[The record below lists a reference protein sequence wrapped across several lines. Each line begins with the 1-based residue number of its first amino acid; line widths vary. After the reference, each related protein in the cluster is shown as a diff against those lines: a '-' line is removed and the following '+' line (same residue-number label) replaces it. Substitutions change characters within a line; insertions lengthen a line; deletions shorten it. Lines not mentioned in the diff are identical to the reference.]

1 MKFILGLK
9 FGMSQIFD
17 EKGNRIPV
25 SLIEV
30 GPCEV
35 TQIKTKEKDGYN
47 AIQVGFKKIEKPKKI
62 KKPMKGKEFKYL
74 REFRIVKEDE
84 SSFPPFAVAQVG
96 DEAKASSSPFAV
108 AQVGDEAKAS
118 SSPFAVAQVIDAS
131 IFQEG
136 DIVKVSGLSK
146 GKGFAGGVKRW
157 GFKGRL
163 SVTHGT
169 KHELRTPGSTGSSI
183 PERVLKG
190 KKMAGRMGYE
200 RVTIKNLR
208 VVKVDPNN
216 NLIAVK
222 GAVPGRRGT
231 LLEIRGM

>member
-25 SLIEV
+25 TLIEA

-35 TQIKTKEKDGYN
+35 TQVKTKEKDGYE
-47 AIQVGFKKIEKPKKI
+47 AIQIGFFSKKKRI
-62 KKPMKGKEFKYL
+62 KKTEKGKEFKYL

-84 SSFPPFAVAQVG
+84 SSFPPFAVAQV
-96 DEAKASSSPFAV
+96 
-108 AQVGDEAKAS
+108 
-118 SSPFAVAQVIDAS
+118 IDAS
-131 IFQEG
+131 IFKAG
-136 DIVKVSGLSK
+136 DIIKVSGLSK
-146 GKGFAGGVKRW
+146 GKGFAGAVKRW

-169 KHELRTPGSTGSSI
+169 KHELRTLGSVGSSI

-190 KKMAGRMGYE
+190 KKMAGRMGYV
-200 RVTIKNLR
+200 RVTVRNLK
-208 VVKVDPNN
+208 VVKVDKEN
-216 NLIAVK
+216 NLLAVK
-222 GAVPGRRGT
+222 GAVPGARGT
-231 LLEIRGM
+231 LLEIRE